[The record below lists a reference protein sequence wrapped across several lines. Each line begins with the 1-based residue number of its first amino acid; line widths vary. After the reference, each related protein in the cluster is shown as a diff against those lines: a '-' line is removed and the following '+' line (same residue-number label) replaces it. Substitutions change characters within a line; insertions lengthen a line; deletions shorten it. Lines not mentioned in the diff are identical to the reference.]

1 MRYEVTERFYDQLV
15 ALVGIAI
22 DDNNPAEIDLAL
34 DIIKDTIPGQE
45 N

>member
-1 MRYEVTERFYDQLV
+1 MRYEVTERFYNQLV

-22 DDNNPAEIDLAL
+22 DDNNACEIDLAF
-34 DIIKDTIPGQE
+34 DIIKDTVSGQE

>member
-15 ALVGIAI
+15 ALVGRAI
-22 DDNNPAEIDLAL
+22 DDNNPFEIDLAL
-34 DIIKDTIPGQE
+34 DIIKDTVPGQE